1 MILEVMAL
9 SLSDASFS
17 SPLEYED
24 SVERIAGE
32 VQMRADLAVLP
43 AYSALLF
50 AWNCS
55 MIKKVS
61 GFREAVLSYLDNC
74 EEVNGEFLNS
84 HIKLAKNLNLCIIS
98 GTTLEREG
106 RKIYHTSTALDRKGK
121 VLGKQR
127 QTHLSALEQ
136 GLGICRGNELQVFN
150 TDLGRIGIVVGND
163 AWYPE
168 VSRIL
173 ALQGAEIIC
182 HPGALDTD
190 HSSSWRQLSGM
201 WREVQQNQF
210 FCVES
215 QLTARIGGESF
226 SAQSAVHAP
235 CEMTEGKSGYLA
247 LGKTGQEWV
256 SAHLDFTARE
266 KVIQNYPLLSFLNR
280 EAYRHYFPQ
289 IYASIQKQEVK

>member
-1 MILEVMAL
+1 MAL

-17 SPLEYED
+17 SPLEYEA

-32 VQMRADLAVLP
+32 DKIQADLAVLP
-43 AYSALLF
+43 AYSSLLF
-50 AWNCS
+50 ALNC
-55 MIKKVS
+55 
-61 GFREAVLSYLDNC
+61 GFLTKASSFCEAVLSYLDNC
-74 EEVNGEFLNS
+74 EEINDKFLRS
-84 HIKLAKNLNLCIIS
+84 HIKLAKTLGLSLIS
-98 GTTLEREG
+98 GTVLERDRG
-106 RKIYHTSTALDRKGK
+106 KIYHTSTALDRKGR
-121 VLGKQR
+121 VLGRQR
-127 QTHLSALEQ
+127 QTHLSAVER
-136 GLGICRGNELQVFN
+136 GLGICRGNELQVFD

-163 AWYPE
+163 VWYPE

-190 HSSSWRQLSGM
+190 HSSTWRRLSGM

-215 QLTARIGGESF
+215 QLTATIGDKSF

-247 LGKTGQEWV
+247 LGKAGQGWI
-256 SAHLDFTARE
+256 SARLDFTARKE
-266 KVIQNYPLLSFLNR
+266 AIQNYPLLSFLNR
-280 EAYRHYFPQ
+280 EAYRHYFPR
-289 IYASIQKQEVK
+289 IYDLDSVQEVD